1 MAGVVEHI
9 DGNDQVVTRF
19 RVGGEIQRLVDVEQG
34 IRHPRFIMETGSGVI
49 EELCGDVREVV
60 RLSRIPRGLQ
70 HRRGSGCGSGAN
82 LQNPFCAAQ
91 GGNLRGIAIQTGA
104 GGVVAIQRVSHAM
117 LLVEQQF
124 QRRTLPGE
132 EGVVPGDA
140 GFQILRQRL
149 APLAWRA
156 RFLRLRNL
164 AERNAAAPAFTL
176 AD

>member
-1 MAGVVEHI
+1 
-9 DGNDQVVTRF
+9 
-19 RVGGEIQRLVDVEQG
+19 
-34 IRHPRFIMETGSGVI
+34 METGSGVI

-60 RLSRIPRGLQ
+60 RLPRVPRGLQ
-70 HRRGSGCGSGAN
+70 YRRGSGCGSGAN

-104 GGVVAIQRVSHAM
+104 GGVVAIQRVGNAM

-149 APLAWRA
+149 APLALRA

-164 AERNAAAPAFTL
+164 AERNAAAPAFTF

>member
-9 DGNDQVVTRF
+9 DGNDQVVTRL

-34 IRHPRFIMETGSGVI
+34 IRHLRFIMETGSGVI
-49 EELCGDVREVV
+49 EELRGDVREVV
-60 RLSRIPRGLQ
+60 RLSRVPRGLQ
-70 HRRGSGCGSGAN
+70 HRRGSGCGSA
-82 LQNPFCAAQ
+82 PTSESV
-91 GGNLRGIAIQTGA
+91 LRCTRRQSARYSDSDRRWR
-104 GGVVAIQRVSHAM
+104 VVAIQRVGNAM

-140 GFQILRQRL
+140 GFQILRQRP
-149 APLAWRA
+149 APLALRA

-164 AERNAAAPAFTL
+164 AERNAAAPAFTF